1 MNFVQ
6 FLRAIIDGGGLF
18 FSEAIDRL
26 DYGVNGE
33 VKRGG
38 FEGNENCRF

>member
-1 MNFVQ
+1 ME
-6 FLRAIIDGGGLF
+6 DGLF